1 MANEAFDPTN
11 IALMAAFA
19 NGGGGGGGGATIDD
33 NTISTAT
40 TWSSSK
46 INTEIQS
53 NLILDVTNIGV

>member
-19 NGGGGGGGGATIDD
+19 NGGGGGGGASIDD
-33 NTISTAT
+33 TTISTAT

>member
-19 NGGGGGGGGATIDD
+19 NGGGGGGGAAIDD